1 METRRPVYSAALVLP
16 FLCIY
21 HTGTV
26 ILNTTY
32 INGADALILRIL
44 GLFSVPSMFASALV
58 LIAYFAIWQYRAKAS
73 LKINR
78 KYLLLTFMESIGLA
92 MVLLLFFGNSIPRFS
107 AGLFTGSGEFSDFV
121 LYCGAGIY
129 EELVFRAF
137 LLGIL
142 VLIFKRTLH
151 RNTKTAAVSAAI
163 TGALIFSLFHY
174 IGPSGDIFSLG
185 SFVQRTLAGLYFS
198 VIYVT
203 RGFGITAACH
213 AFYDI
218 LVGLLFF

>member
-16 FLCIY
+16 FLIIY
-21 HTGTV
+21 HAGTV

-44 GLFSVPSMFASALV
+44 GLFSIPSMFASVLV
-58 LIAYFAIWQYRAKAS
+58 LILFFAVWQYRTKAS

-78 KYLLLTFMESIGLA
+78 KYFILTFLESMGLA
-92 MVLLLFFGNSIPRFS
+92 LILLLFFGKGIPRFS
-107 AGLFTGSGEFSDFV
+107 AAVFSGGREISDFV

-129 EELVFRAF
+129 EELVFRAL

-142 VLIFKRTLH
+142 VLIFHNALSLSR
-151 RNTKTAAVSAAI
+151 KTTAILAAI

-174 IGPSGDIFSLG
+174 IGPAGDAFLFG
-185 SFVQRTLAGLYFS
+185 SFIQRTLAGLYFS

-218 LVGLLFF
+218 LVGLLLF